1 MNNTN
6 ELSKLSKNETNLKRV
21 IKVERVTR
29 NKAKDKSKKRKSK
42 DITKMVEQSE
52 RQQITWESFNKAK
65 YPQAKEYSI

>member
-29 NKAKDKSKKRKSK
+29 NKAKDKSKKRKRK
-42 DITKMVEQSE
+42 DITKMVEQK
-52 RQQITWESFNKAK
+52 RATANYLRKF
-65 YPQAKEYSI
+65 